1 MGNRNGAGEGTA
13 DTARQP
19 AGPTPPGTWN
29 LEPETAV
36 LPFAKVQGLGNHFVL
51 VWEPAAGRRDWG
63 QVAIEVCEHHF
74 AIGADGLLVVSPSE
88 VAEVRMTYFDPDGT
102 EDMCGNGLRCVARWS
117 HAFGRAPAQM
127 TVETPAGLRRCE
139 VLESGEVRAEMGE
152 PILAT
157 SLLPAVAPVD
167 RLFDYPVTVHGR
179 MVPITGLSFGTTH
192 AVIIGH
198 GRGGPHWAEDSAAL
212 EAHPLFPERTTVDWV
227 EVVSRE
233 HVLMRPWERHLGET
247 LACGT
252 GACASA
258 VATAL
263 HGLTERRVRV
273 EMPGGSLLVVWR
285 DDNQVVAIG
294 RADVV
299 YTGTYHRV

>member
-1 MGNRNGAGEGTA
+1 MGSRNGRGQGTGYGEQVA
-13 DTARQP
+13 ARRALP
-19 AGPTPPGTWN
+19 VTCN
-29 LEPETAV
+29 LEPEIAA
-36 LPFAKVQGLGNHFVL
+36 LPFTKVQGLGNHFVL
-51 VWEPAAGRRDWG
+51 VWEPAAGLRDWG
-63 QVAIEVCEHHF
+63 PVAIEVCPHHF
-74 AIGADGLLVVSPSE
+74 ASGADGLLVVSSSE
-88 VAEVRMTYFDPDGT
+88 VADVRMRYFDPDGT

-117 HAFGRAPAQM
+117 HVCGRAPAQM
-127 TVETPAGLRRCE
+127 TVETLAGARRCE

-152 PILAT
+152 PILVT
-157 SLLPAVAPVD
+157 SRLPAVAPVD
-167 RLFDYPVTVHGR
+167 QLFDYPVAVHGR
-179 MVPITGLSFGTTH
+179 TYPITGISFGTTH
-192 AVIIGH
+192 AVIIGQ

-212 EAHPLFPERTTVDWV
+212 EVHALFPDRTTIDWV

-233 HVLMRPWERHLGET
+233 HVLMRPWERRLGET

-273 EMPGGSLLVVWR
+273 EMRGGSLLVEWR
-285 DDNQVVAIG
+285 DDNQVVATG
-294 RADVV
+294 RADIV